1 MKKVTVLGGAGTMG
15 YEAVKLL
22 LERTGA
28 EITIADAS
36 VKGLKRAEAELGNKV
51 KVARADVSDG
61 ASLVKL
67 LQGADVVIST
77 VGPFYKYAAP
87 VVKAAIAAR
96 VNLIDIDDDFDA
108 TRECLELHDEARK
121 AGITAIIGMGASPGV
136 TNLIAGLGASR
147 MDRTDDIRLY
157 WGESAI
163 DPTGSAAMMHWF
175 HITAEKVP
183 VFVSGKWVEVQGF
196 TEPEVVEFLPPVGK
210 LEVVLTGHPE
220 PVSLPRYIKGVKN
233 VSIKGALYPPKMM
246 DLYRWMI
253 DTGFGSMENFVVNE
267 NVSMPFRELAV
278 RIVRSMPRFA
288 PGYFKDILDD
298 ALGKYEACAG
308 TFKIVVSGQQGG
320 KQVTRTYDLMANNVA
335 HSTALPAV
343 MAAQALLDGKVK
355 GTGVMAPEGAL
366 DAAMFLEALSKD
378 AKVRETVTESADS
391 IKVN

>member
-1 MKKVTVLGGAGTMG
+1 MG

-36 VKGLKRAEAELGNKV
+36 VKGLKRVEAELGSKV
-51 KVARADVSDG
+51 KVAIADVNDRE
-61 ASLVKL
+61 SLVKL
-67 LQGADVVIST
+67 LKGADVVIST

-87 VVKAAIAAR
+87 VVKAAIDAR

-108 TRECLELHDEARK
+108 TRDCLELHDDARK

-183 VFVSGKWVEVQGF
+183 VFINGKWVEVQGF
-196 TEPEVVEFLPPVGK
+196 SEPEVVEFLPPVGK

-246 DLYRWMI
+246 ELYRWMI
-253 DTGFGSMENFVVNE
+253 DTGFGSNEMFVVNDGL
-267 NVSMPFRELAV
+267 SMPFRELAV
-278 RIVRSMPRFA
+278 RIIRSMPRFA

-308 TFKIVVSGQQGG
+308 TFKIVVSGQKGDR
-320 KQVTRTYDLMANNVA
+320 QVTRTYDLMADNVA

-343 MAAQALLDGKVK
+343 MAAQALLEGKVK
-355 GTGVMAPEGAL
+355 VTGVMAPEGAL
-366 DAAMFLEALSKD
+366 DAAMFFEAMSKD
-378 AKVRETVTESADS
+378 ARVRETVTESADS
-391 IKVN
+391 INVN

>member
-183 VFVSGKWVEVQGF
+183 VFVDGKWVEVQGF

>member
-1 MKKVTVLGGAGTMG
+1 MKKVIVLGGAGTMG

-28 EITIADAS
+28 EVTVADAS
-36 VKGLKRAEAELGNKV
+36 VKGLKRVEAELGTRV
-51 KVARADVSDG
+51 KITSADVNDRE
-61 ASLVKL
+61 ALVRL
-67 LQGADVVIST
+67 LKGADVVIST

-87 VVKAAIAAR
+87 VVKAAIDAR
-96 VNLIDIDDDFDA
+96 VNLVDIDDDFDA
-108 TRECLELHDEARK
+108 TRDCLDLHDDARK

-147 MDRTDDIRLY
+147 LDRTDDIRLY

-175 HITAEKVP
+175 HITAERVP
-183 VFVSGKWVEVQGF
+183 VFIDGKWADVQGF

-220 PVSLPRYIKGVKN
+220 PVSLPRYIRGLKN

-246 DLYRWMI
+246 ELYRWLI
-253 DTGFGSMENFVVNE
+253 DTGFGSNEMFMVNDS
-267 NVSMPFRELAV
+267 VSMPFRELAV
-278 RIVRSMPRFA
+278 RIIRSMPRFA
-288 PGYFKDILDD
+288 PGYFKDILED
-298 ALGKYEACAG
+298 ALGKYEGCAG
-308 TFKIVVSGQQGG
+308 TFKIVVSGKKGDR
-320 KQVTRTYDLMANNVA
+320 QVTRTYDLMADNVA

-355 GTGVMAPEGAL
+355 ETGVMAPEGAL
-366 DAAMFLEALSKD
+366 DAAMFFEAMSRE
-378 AKVRETVTESADS
+378 ARVRETVMESADS
-391 IKVN
+391 INVN